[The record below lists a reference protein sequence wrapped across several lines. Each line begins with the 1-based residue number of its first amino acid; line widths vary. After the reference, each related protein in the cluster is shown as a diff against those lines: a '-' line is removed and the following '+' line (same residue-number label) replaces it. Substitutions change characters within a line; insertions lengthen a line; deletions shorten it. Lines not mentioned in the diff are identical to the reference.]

1 MTRQSS
7 RIQAI
12 LRDLLVQA
20 NYFEKVNRRMNSI
33 LARPR
38 EKAQRPLAG
47 HKVNSPGQS
56 SDLYW
61 HLAYGF
67 GLTMMTT
74 NGLHVFLRLQNLG
87 LAMCQPRIKRHTFK
101 VLLNISYDNSEW
113 I

>member
-1 MTRQSS
+1 MTRRSS

-20 NYFEKVNRRMNSI
+20 NDFEKVNRRMNNI

-56 SDLYW
+56 SDLNW

-67 GLTMMTT
+67 LSDDDDDKWTPCVSAFAKFWIGDVPTS
-74 NGLHVFLRLQNLG
+74 NKKAHLQS
-87 LAMCQPRIKRHTFK
+87 AP
-101 VLLNISYDNSEW
+101 
-113 I
+113 